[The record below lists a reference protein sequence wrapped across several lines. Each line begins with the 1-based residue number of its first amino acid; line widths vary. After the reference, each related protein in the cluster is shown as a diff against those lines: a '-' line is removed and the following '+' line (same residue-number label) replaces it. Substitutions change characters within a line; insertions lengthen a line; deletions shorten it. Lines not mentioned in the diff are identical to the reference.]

1 MAYSIYLIKL
11 HSTMSKSIVL
21 LALLILIFTNCS
33 KNNFENKD
41 TLFTKLDPAITG
53 INFVNEVKNGPEMN
67 IFKYR
72 NFYNGGGV
80 AIGDINNDGLAD
92 VYFTSNLGTNKLYL
106 NKGNFKFQE
115 ISKTAG
121 IEGTKSWSTGVVMVD
136 INGDGLLDI
145 YVCNAGNTKGDN
157 QKNELFI
164 NNGNLTFT
172 EKANEYNLADTGIT
186 THAAFFDYDKDGD
199 LDCYILN
206 NSFIPVSSL
215 NYSNKR
221 NLRDKDW
228 DVADILKGGG
238 DKLLRND
245 NGKFVDVSEA
255 AGIFGSLIG
264 FGLGVTI
271 GDVNGDLYPDIYIS
285 NDFYERDY
293 LYINNKNGTFSEQ
306 IQNQTG
312 HISQAS
318 MGADMADINNDGLP
332 DIFTTDMLPE
342 DDQRTKTTTSFDNYD
357 LFTRKLNLDFFNQYM
372 QNTLQLNNGDNQFL
386 EIASYAGVAK
396 TDWSWGALLFDMDN
410 DGYKDIY
417 VCNGIYHDL
426 TNQDF
431 VDFFAN
437 ELMQKMVITGKK
449 EEMENII
456 NKMPSTPIPN
466 YAFKNN
472 KNLTFTNEAENWGLS
487 APSFS
492 NGSAYGD
499 LDNDGD
505 LDLVVNN
512 VNMEAFVYQN
522 NSQKNKE
529 NHFVKVKLRGEKQ
542 NKFAIGSVVELFSG
556 KEILRQE
563 LMPSRGFQS
572 SVDYVLT
579 FGIGNKK
586 IDSLQVIWPNEKFQI
601 IKKVA
606 NNTTLTLNIADAKS
620 TYIPISKKVKP
631 FFSEQPNALISHKEN
646 DYIDFDYEGLIS
658 KMLSQE
664 GPSLAV
670 ADING
675 DGNDDVYIG
684 GAKGT
689 AGKIFINTANDN
701 FKITAQPALE
711 SDASFEDTAASFLDV
726 DNDGDQDLLVGSGGN
741 EKADQAN
748 YKNRL
753 YLNNGKGDF
762 TKSTSIIPTTNN
774 NVSVIASCDFDNDGD
789 MDVFIGSRSVPG
801 VYGIDPKHLLLE
813 NDGKGNFTNV
823 TDKKAFKLNG
833 VGMITDAVWEDIDGD
848 NKKDLIIVGD
858 WMAPVI
864 FKNTGRRLA
873 EFKNNLM
880 EQKGFWNTVSCVD
893 LNNDG
898 KKDLILG
905 NKGTNTTYKCTKEN
919 PMKMLVNDFDDN
931 GTIEQITTRTI
942 DGKDMPLHMK
952 GELAKQIPSIKKKN
966 LSYEDYSKKSVQE
979 IFSKEVISNSIIKIA
994 YVQESMIAINKG
1006 NGKFEIK
1013 VLPKE
1018 VQFSC
1023 VNAICTLDV
1032 NKDGILDILLGGN
1045 QYEFKPQFARLDA
1058 NYGSVLLGNKNG
1070 TFSWTP
1076 YKESGFFMRGEVKH
1090 LKTIKSKNNSTVIIA
1105 VINDNKPKIFKR
1117 ND

>member
-1 MAYSIYLIKL
+1 
-11 HSTMSKSIVL
+11 MSKSIVL

-33 KNNFENKD
+33 KNNSENKD
-41 TLFTKLDPAITG
+41 ALFTKLDPASTG

-342 DDQRTKTTTSFDNYD
+342 GDQRTKTTTSFDNYD

-472 KNLTFTNEAENWGLS
+472 KNLTFTNEAENWGLG

-586 IDSLQVIWPNEKFQI
+586 IDSLQVIWPNDKFQT
-601 IKKVA
+601 IKKVIS
-606 NNTTLTLNIADAKS
+606 NSTLTLNIADAKS

-631 FFSEQPNALISHKEN
+631 FFSEQPNALIAYKEN

-689 AGKIFINTANDN
+689 SGKIYINTADDN
-701 FKITAQPALE
+701 FKITSQPALE

-753 YLNNGKGDF
+753 YLNNGKGVF

-774 NVSVIASCDFDNDGD
+774 NVSVIVPCDMDNDGD

-823 TDKKAFKLNG
+823 TDKKAFKLND

-858 WMAPVI
+858 FMAPVI

-873 EFKNNLM
+873 EFKNNLT

-905 NKGTNTTYKCTKEN
+905 NKGTNTTYKCSKEN

-942 DGKDMPLHMK
+942 EGKDMPLHMK

-966 LSYEDYSKKSVQE
+966 LSYEDYSRKSVQE
-979 IFSKEVISNSIIKIA
+979 IFSTDVISNSIVKTA
-994 YVQESMIAINKG
+994 YVQESVVAINKG
-1006 NGKFEIK
+1006 SGQFKIQ

-1018 VQFSC
+1018 VQFSS
-1023 VNAICTLDV
+1023 VDAICTLDV

-1070 TFSWTP
+1070 TYSWTP

-1105 VINDNKPKIFKR
+1105 VINDNKPKIFRR
-1117 ND
+1117 NE